1 MSATEFAFLALGLLL
16 GTATGAALVV
26 VLRARPPAP
35 REVRVTVAPPALAR
49 PATTLAHPLP
59 PDLPSAMDA
68 DPSWPVP
75 DDAPPAPVATAA
87 APEGGSARHEAGA
100 GDAAALPP
108 GMDAPRALAL
118 GLAPSR
124 ARRAAPPDGTVV
136 RSGPVVL
143 PERTVPVPIEPAGSP
158 PTFPPVLRV
167 AGSRDGVGATAGAAA
182 GPRPAAAAFA
192 PAVAARSVAAVA
204 ASPDTPTAA
213 GPQSADPRSPE
224 ESAMTTPMPGSAA
237 ATADPCAE
245 PRRLAVERRELADRA
260 AAQART
266 AAESLRRAHRS
277 YDEQVARADQAERD
291 ADPRAIRTAKD
302 LAQRTFHEARARA
315 STPEAREAAARTWL
329 QEINAINLRHREAR
343 ATLERARAAS
353 HELLP
358 EIERLGL
365 EADAARIAAESAA
378 AVSLEASEALAA
390 CEEAAAG
397 AGAAPVAAT
406 VEGGTAGGRPGEG
419 APAGRPAT
427 ALEGLPT
434 IVSILRGDERALD
447 RVVAAMAAGDPD
459 EARHWRLRMATLVDA
474 ITARAIES
482 AYLDFPA
489 GHRFWGPFTQ
499 QQCRDIAA
507 ALGSLGFRYDGLGGF
522 ADERVPGQRD
532 LSLAV
537 GYAGLDPMRIRI
549 WPSEAEMPLLYQEA
563 VVAADEWLAEAGGEL
578 TLGEMVD
585 ALGRRA
591 EELADVW
598 NAWGRLR
605 PLLLADA

>member
-49 PATTLAHPLP
+49 PASTLAHPLP
-59 PDLPSAMDA
+59 PDLPSALDA

-75 DDAPPAPVATAA
+75 DDAPPLPMATASGA
-87 APEGGSARHEAGA
+87 AS
-100 GDAAALPP
+100 LPP

-124 ARRAAPPDGTVV
+124 TRRAAPPDGTTV

-143 PERTVPVPIEPAGSP
+143 PERAVPVPIEPAASP
-158 PTFPPVLRV
+158 ATFSPVFRV
-167 AGSRDGVGATAGAAA
+167 AGSPAAVGAAA
-182 GPRPAAAAFA
+182 DSTAVQASAAAPTFA
-192 PAVAARSVAAVA
+192 PVSPAPAPAARSVAAVA
-204 ASPDTPTAA
+204 APADVLTAA
-213 GPQSADPRSPE
+213 IQPANDPRSPE
-224 ESAMTTPMPGSAA
+224 ESAMTTSMPGPTSAA
-237 ATADPCAE
+237 ADPCAE
-245 PRRLAVERRELADRA
+245 PRRLAIERRELADRA
-260 AAQART
+260 AAQAR
-266 AAESLRRAHRS
+266 AVAESLRNAHRS
-277 YDEQVARADQAERD
+277 YDDQVARADQAERD

-302 LAQRTFHEARARA
+302 LAQRAFHEARARA

-329 QEINAINLRHREAR
+329 QEINTINLRHREAR
-343 ATLERARAAS
+343 TTLERARAAT

-358 EIERLGL
+358 AIERLGL

-378 AVSLEASEALAA
+378 AASLEASEALAA
-390 CEEAAAG
+390 CEETAAAT
-397 AGAAPVAAT
+397 GAAPAAAMA
-406 VEGGTAGGRPGEG
+406 EGGTAGGEEGEA
-419 APAGRPAT
+419 APAERPAA

-434 IVSILRGDERALD
+434 IVAILRGDERALD
-447 RVVAAMAAGDPD
+447 RVVAAMAAGDPE

-499 QQCRDIAA
+499 QQCRDIAG
-507 ALGSLGFRYDGLGGF
+507 ALASLGFRYDGMGSF

-532 LSLAV
+532 LSLAL

-549 WPSEAEMPLLYQEA
+549 WPTEAEMPLLYREA
-563 VVAADEWLAEAGGEL
+563 VVAADQWLGEAGGEL

>member
-49 PATTLAHPLP
+49 PAATLAHPLP
-59 PDLPSAMDA
+59 PELPSAMDA
-68 DPSWPVP
+68 DPSWPAA
-75 DDAPPAPVATAA
+75 DDAPPAAVGAVAG
-87 APEGGSARHEAGA
+87 PDVQSGGADVGPGGA
-100 GDAAALPP
+100 GGLPP

-124 ARRAAPPDGTVV
+124 ARRAAAPDGTVV

-143 PERTVPVPIEPAGSP
+143 PERTVPVPIEPAMSP
-158 PTFPPVLRV
+158 PSFPPVLRV
-167 AGSRDGVGATAGAAA
+167 AGRTATAGSATAAA
-182 GPRPAAAAFA
+182 TPSTAAVGSV
-192 PAVAARSVAAVA
+192 AVAAV
-204 ASPDTPTAA
+204 TPRA
-213 GPQSADPRSPE
+213 GVPIDADVPPPDPRHAE
-224 ESAMTTPMPGSAA
+224 ERPMTTPSPGTPPTA
-237 ATADPCAE
+237 ADPCAE
-245 PRRLAVERRELADRA
+245 PRRLAIERRELADRA
-260 AAQART
+260 AARARA
-266 AAESLRRAHRS
+266 AAESLRSAHRS
-277 YDEQVARADQAERD
+277 YDDHVARADQAERD

-302 LAQRTFHEARARA
+302 LAQRAFHEARARA
-315 STPEAREAAARTWL
+315 STPDAREAAARTWL

-343 ATLERARAAS
+343 ATLERARAGT

-358 EIERLGL
+358 AIERLGL

-378 AVSLEASEALAA
+378 AASLEASEALAA
-390 CEEAAAG
+390 CEEAAAPG
-397 AGAAPVAAT
+397 AGPVPAA
-406 VEGGTAGGRPGEG
+406 AGGHAGEG
-419 APAGRPAT
+419 APDEAGGAAPAERPAA
-427 ALEGLPT
+427 ALDGLPT
-434 IVSILRGDERALD
+434 IVAILRGDERALD

-459 EARHWRLRMATLVDA
+459 EERHWRLRMATLVDA

-489 GHRFWGPFTQ
+489 GHRFWGPFTR
-499 QQCRDIAA
+499 QQCRDIAG
-507 ALGSLGFRYDGLGGF
+507 ALASLGFRFDGLGGF

-537 GYAGLDPMRIRI
+537 GDAGLDPMRIRI
-549 WPSEAEMPLLYQEA
+549 WPSEAEMPLLDREA
-563 VVAADEWLAEAGGEL
+563 VVAGDEWLAEAGGEL
-578 TLGEMVD
+578 MLGEMVD